1 VTEACSIC
9 GEFTDYPHT
18 PIDHPAAL
26 GMRVHR
32 MVRESKVAEAV
43 AAHEATLRERGWMD
57 EYEVETAAAMN
68 YGDGQAAE
76 KARIVA
82 RVETMPT
89 ARIISQWDLVSRTA
103 VLRII
108 EGADDAD

>member
-1 VTEACSIC
+1 MTEACSIC

-68 YGDGQAAE
+68 FGDGQAAE
-76 KARIVA
+76 RARIVA
-82 RVETMPT
+82 GVEATPGVIGH
-89 ARIISQWDLVSRTA
+89 ASCIDLTA

-108 EGADDAD
+108 EGETLSD